1 MVDDDTKQKLL
12 YWRGGVLGGI
22 SILVGF
28 MLTISNN
35 ANIAISVAEQ
45 HGHELNNVRAEL
57 AALRVE
63 ISNRTKNR
71 YTAIDAERDLDF
83 VQRRLKEI
91 EDNME
96 REHKII
102 EDLIQSKKR

>member
-1 MVDDDTKQKLL
+1 MVDDETKQKLR

-28 MLTISNN
+28 MLTVSNN

-45 HGHELNNVRAEL
+45 HGNELNNVRADI

-63 ISNRTKNR
+63 ISNRTQDR
-71 YTAIDAERDLDF
+71 YTAIDAERDLRF
-83 VQRRLKEI
+83 VERRLKEI
-91 EDNME
+91 EEKMD
-96 REHKII
+96 REHK
-102 EDLIQSKKR
+102 DMVK